1 MRPVHLVQL
10 DKIRPAVILTRA
22 EVRPFRSQLTIA
34 PITTTIRGL
43 PSEVPLGRANGLDH
57 DSVANCDNILT
68 VPASAVGRLLGH
80 LTTVQEHLLT
90 QAIYDAFDLQTETD

>member
-22 EVRPFRSQLTIA
+22 EVRPFRRQLTIA

-43 PSEVPLGRANGLDH
+43 PSEVRVGRANGLDH
-57 DSVANCDNILT
+57 DSVASCDNIMT
-68 VPASAVGRLLGH
+68 VPASTIGRLLGH
-80 LTTVQEHLLT
+80 LTTDQEHQLT
-90 QAIYDAFDLQTETD
+90 QAVHDAFDLLTE